1 MGVYVILLGFTIL
14 YVNSV
19 LSRDSLSVSQES
31 KKKEVVEIK
40 PVDVTLI
47 VETTSSSQTY
57 SMRKNNTDSVL
68 DLLNSLRKTTDF
80 RYQKTGYLDRNE
92 IDYVNDIYPPESY
105 KWKIFH
111 KDKDITQIFQNTH
124 LEDNGIYYL
133 KLIKE

>member
-47 VETTSSSQTY
+47 VEPTSSSQTY

-92 IDYVNDIYPPESY
+92 IDYVNDMYPPESY
-105 KWKIFH
+105 KWKIFY
-111 KDKDITQIFQNTH
+111 KDKDITQIFQNTY